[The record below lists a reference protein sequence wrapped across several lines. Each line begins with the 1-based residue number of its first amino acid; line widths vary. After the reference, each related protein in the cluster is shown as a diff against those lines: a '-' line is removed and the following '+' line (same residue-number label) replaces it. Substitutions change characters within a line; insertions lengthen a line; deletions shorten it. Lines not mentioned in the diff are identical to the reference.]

1 MKRIYIAG
9 PMTGVE
15 DLNREAFD
23 KAEEFIDE
31 SSEYASVGFNPGQ
44 VARMLG
50 WDEDTPVKTIASVL
64 LGDLVGC
71 DAIYM
76 LRGWEQSKGARA
88 EHAVA
93 VWIGLEIIYQGGE
106 V

>member
-1 MKRIYIAG
+1 M
-9 PMTGVE
+9 
-15 DLNREAFD
+15 
-23 KAEEFIDE
+23 
-31 SSEYASVGFNPGQ
+31 
-44 VARMLG
+44 
-50 WDEDTPVKTIASVL
+50 L
-64 LGDLVGC
+64 LGDLIDS

-106 V
+106 G